1 MTQQM
6 KIFSDANPEVI
17 QDRFNDWVTPDINV
31 VLVQFEVNTA
41 LQRAYLV
48 VIYETL
54 SVDEAMR
61 RAEIY
66 EKTGMRTLSTGVTE
80 RATDPTG
87 VRLKTGTRDI
97 LKEAILPDS
106 EDPEAPDSADV

>member
-17 QDRFNDWVTPDINV
+17 QDRFNDWVTPDIKV

-48 VIYETL
+48 VIYETM
-54 SVDEAMR
+54 SVDDAMR
-61 RAEIY
+61 AAIF
-66 EKTGMRTLSTGVTE
+66 EKAGMRTLSVGTTE
-80 RATDPTG
+80 RAADPTG
-87 VRLKTGTRDI
+87 VRLKTGKLDM

-106 EDPEAPDSADV
+106 KDPEAPDSTDV